1 MLQLFTIM
9 EKLETNEGYQEKLL
23 IDRWTNGQTEDTQNN
38 NSDFTEPSI
47 YGGTIPNID
56 EKRT

>member
-1 MLQLFTIM
+1 M

>member
-47 YGGTIPNID
+47 YEGTIPNID